1 MEDLKFYEDKMNKTL
16 DVLVSDYAAIRAG
29 RANPHVLDKIRVD
42 YYGTPTPIQQ
52 VGNVSVPEA
61 RMIVIQPWEK
71 SLLKAIEKAILTS
84 ELGINPTND
93 GNCIRLVFPEMT
105 EDRRKEVAKD
115 VKKKGDGAKVAIR
128 NIRRDANDA
137 FKKAEKAGDMSEDEL
152 AETTEKMQKLTDKMV
167 ERVDKLVEE
176 KDKGNHDRLRP

>member
-1 MEDLKFYEDKMNKTL
+1 
-16 DVLVSDYAAIRAG
+16 
-29 RANPHVLDKIRVD
+29 
-42 YYGTPTPIQQ
+42 
-52 VGNVSVPEA
+52 
-61 RMIVIQPWEK
+61 
-71 SLLKAIEKAILTS
+71 
-84 ELGINPTND
+84 
-93 GNCIRLVFPEMT
+93 MT

-152 AETTEKMQKLTDKMV
+152 AETT
-167 ERVDKLVEE
+167 R